1 MSSRRRFISPAIRP
15 WLLLLALWG
24 GLATLTAR
32 AVVLDDLYLV
42 SVPVSDR
49 SAEAR
54 HAALVAAMGVLLIRL
69 TGDAQAGALPGA
81 EPLLASPE
89 RYVEQFR
96 YRQREPEV
104 VPEQQAGEST
114 EGTAPVADEGQDEV
128 GGAPSAEPVLELEV
142 RFDGQALAQALRDQG
157 LPLWGRERPALLLW
171 LAVEDET
178 GNRRLVAAD
187 DAGVVREAAEETARR
202 RGLPLYFP
210 LMDLED
216 RSRVEVADVWGGFVE
231 QLAPASRRYP
241 VQGLV
246 LARVQRLAE
255 GAWTGHFV
263 LDFDGD
269 RLEWQA
275 DGFDAAAVVAQGLG
289 HLADELARRLAVQPG
304 GVAGGETSITVEGV
318 TGLEDYA
325 RVMAYLEGLTQV
337 RGVRLDTVRP
347 GALELVLEV
356 DGGPRGLAQA
366 LAMGRV
372 LEADG
377 EAEGLYRL
385 LP

>member
-1 MSSRRRFISPAIRP
+1 MSSRHRFIYPAIRP

-49 SAEAR
+49 SPEAR
-54 HAALVAAMGVLLIRL
+54 HAALVAAMGVLLVRL
-69 TGDAQAGALPGA
+69 TGDAQAAAFAGA

-96 YRQREPEV
+96 YRQREPEAI
-104 VPEQQAGEST
+104 PEQQAGGSA
-114 EGTAPVADEGQDEV
+114 EGTAPVTEEGQAEAEV
-128 GGAPSAEPVLELEV
+128 PPPEPLLELEV
-142 RFDGQALAQALRDQG
+142 RFDGQALAQALRDRG

-178 GNRRLVAAD
+178 GKRRLVAAD

-255 GAWTGHFV
+255 GAWTGGFV

-304 GVAGGETSITVEGV
+304 GVASGETSITVEGV

-377 EAEGLYRL
+377 GAEGLYRL